1 MSGRRH
7 TVLIGFREIAGFCRN
22 LRAGLE
28 EAGARAD
35 FVDLFADPRAYA
47 DGPPRGAIG
56 AVTRIR
62 ARRASARG
70 ILARAWWTA
79 ADRVAMIGFFA
90 WAMFRY
96 DAFIF
101 RSSSS
106 FFRLRDLPLLR
117 LLGKRVIFVY
127 LGSDSRPSYLNG
139 SELAPARRPTAR
151 GLSSTTAAKRRLLR
165 RVERYATA
173 IVSHAPSS
181 QLHARPFASFLAL
194 GIPYPTTAGDSAPPT
209 PKGSTVRALH
219 APSDPEGKGTARI
232 REAIERLRGQGVAIE
247 LREISGQPNAEV
259 LHALTECDFVID
271 QAYSDTP
278 MATFG
283 AEAAALGRAAV
294 VGGYGWDD
302 LRRATPAEALPPA
315 QLSHPEDLEQA
326 IRQMCLDLDYRDKLG
341 TAAHRFVRSR
351 WSPVEVARRYLALIE
366 GSNPTAWMVDPL
378 SITMAHGAGL
388 SRDRASAAVW
398 GIVDELG
405 PDGLC
410 LDHNPEAL
418 AAVLALPR
426 GSPDQAPMVSR
437 SRSVT

>member
-1 MSGRRH
+1 MSSRRH
-7 TVLIGFREIAGFCRN
+7 AVLIGFREIAGFCRN

-35 FVDLFADPRAYA
+35 FVDLFSDLRGYA
-47 DGPPRGAIG
+47 DAAPRGVIG

-70 ILARAWWTA
+70 FLARAWWTA
-79 ADRVAMIGFFA
+79 ADRASMIGFFA

-106 FFRLRDLPLLR
+106 FFRLWDLPLLR
-117 LLGKRVIFVY
+117 LLGKRVVFVY

-139 SELAPARRPTAR
+139 SEVSPARRPTAS
-151 GLSSTTAAKRRLLR
+151 GLSMATAAKRRQLR
-165 RVERYATA
+165 RAERYATA
-173 IVSHAPSS
+173 IVAHVPSS
-181 QLHARPFASFLAL
+181 QLHARPFAAFLAL
-194 GIPYPTTAGDSAPPT
+194 GLPYPTTAGGSAPPP
-209 PKGSTVRALH
+209 PKSSVVRALH
-219 APSDPEGKGTARI
+219 APSDPEGKGTSRI
-232 REAIERLRGQGVAIE
+232 REAVERLQGQGVAVE
-247 LREISGQPNAEV
+247 LREVSGMLNAEV
-259 LHALTECDFVID
+259 LRALTECDFVID

-302 LRRATPAEALPPA
+302 LRRVTPAEALPPA
-315 QLSHPEDLEQA
+315 QLSHPDDLERA

-341 TAAHRFVRSR
+341 AAAHRFVQSR

-366 GSNPTAWMVDPL
+366 GSTPTAWMVDPL
-378 SITMAHGAGL
+378 SITMTHGAGL
-388 SRDRASAAVW
+388 SRDRASAAVR

-405 PDGLC
+405 SDGLC

-426 GSPDQAPMVSR
+426 GSHDQALTASR